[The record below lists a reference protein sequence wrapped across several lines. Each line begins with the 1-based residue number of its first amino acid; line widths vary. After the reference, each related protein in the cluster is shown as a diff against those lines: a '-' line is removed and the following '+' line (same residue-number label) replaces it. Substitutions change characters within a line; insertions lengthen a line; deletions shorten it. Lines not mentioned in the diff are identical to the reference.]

1 VEKPAVVK
9 PFPDPTAS
17 KPPGL
22 APGAALQRAGLL
34 AGTLLE
40 QAAAALKGRSAAA
53 ASSADENLRQL
64 ERELE
69 EARRQG
75 RWLSHDEREE
85 IEAAVAQQQR
95 QRDEEQ
101 RRRRSLLILLAV
113 CLLLPPFWPLAV
125 GLTAYLLFP
134 RTMRRLT
141 ITAVVVAVLAMV
153 LLLAVIVLVVLLH

>member
-1 VEKPAVVK
+1 MVK
-9 PFPDPTAS
+9 PFPDPTGS

-22 APGAALQRAGLL
+22 VPGAALQRAGLL
-34 AGTLLE
+34 AGALLE
-40 QAAAALKGRSAAA
+40 QAAAALQGRSAPT
-53 ASSADENLRQL
+53 ASSAEQNLRRL
-64 ERELE
+64 EHELE
-69 EARRQG
+69 EARRRG

-85 IEAAVAQQQR
+85 IEAACAQQQR

-141 ITAVVVAVLAMV
+141 ITAVVVVVFAMV
-153 LLLAVIVLVVLLH
+153 LLLVAVIALFVLLH

>member
-1 VEKPAVVK
+1 MVSIQFEIDIHSV
-9 PFPDPTAS
+9 
-17 KPPGL
+17 
-22 APGAALQRAGLL
+22 
-34 AGTLLE
+34 
-40 QAAAALKGRSAAA
+40 RSA
-53 ASSADENLRQL
+53 
-64 ERELE
+64 LE
-69 EARRQG
+69 EARRRG

-85 IEAAVAQQQR
+85 IEAACAQQQR

-141 ITAVVVAVLAMV
+141 ITAVVVVVFAMV
-153 LLLAVIVLVVLLH
+153 LLLVAVIALFVLLH